1 MRVLTITLG
10 ILMAGAPGLWAQNP
24 LSAEVKRMYEGSK
37 NNLMR
42 SAEKVPEDV
51 YGFKPAPTVRNFGE
65 EVGHAAEWNMI
76 SCASA
81 KGEPA
86 TNPAAGKT
94 SKADLMAALKS
105 AFDYCDAV
113 YNTLTDASA
122 TQMADFRG
130 ADMRQ
135 ANMGGAYMEGAMISP
150 PQLDSDAI
158 ARLLLPSGSMEERL
172 QSLEKDKEGREF

>member
-1 MRVLTITLG
+1 M
-10 ILMAGAPGLWAQNP
+10 LMAGATGLWSQQNP
-24 LSAEVKRMYEGSK
+24 LSAEVKRMYEGTK
-37 NNLMR
+37 NNLTR
-42 SAEKVPEDV
+42 AAEKVPEDL
-51 YGFKPAPTVRNFGE
+51 YSFKPAPTVRNFGE

-113 YNTLTDASA
+113 YNSLTDASA

-130 ADMRQ
+130 RQQTRLATLYFNVSHNNETYGTMVPYMRIK
-135 ANMGGAYMEGAMISP
+135 GIVP
-150 PQLDSDAI
+150 PSSEP
-158 ARLLLPSGSMEERL
+158 RR
-172 QSLEKDKEGREF
+172 

>member
-1 MRVLTITLG
+1 MRTLTITFAM
-10 ILMAGAPGLWAQNP
+10 LMATAPGLWSQQNP
-24 LSAEVKRMYEGSK
+24 LSAEVKRMYEGTK
-37 NNLMR
+37 NNLTR

-51 YGFKPAPTVRNFGE
+51 YSFKPAPTVRTFGE

-113 YNTLTDASA
+113 YKSLTDASA
-122 TQMADFRG
+122 TQMSDFRG
-130 ADMRQ
+130 RQQSRLATLYFNVSHNNETYGTMVPYMRIK
-135 ANMGGAYMEGAMISP
+135 GIVP
-150 PQLDSDAI
+150 PSSEP
-158 ARLLLPSGSMEERL
+158 RR
-172 QSLEKDKEGREF
+172 

>member
-1 MRVLTITLG
+1 
-10 ILMAGAPGLWAQNP
+10 MAGATGLWSQQNP
-24 LSAEVKRMYEGSK
+24 LSAEVKRMYEGTK
-37 NNLMR
+37 NNLTR
-42 SAEKVPEDV
+42 SAEKVPEDI
-51 YGFKPAPTVRNFGE
+51 YGFKPAPTVRTFGE
-65 EVGHAAEWNMI
+65 EIGHAAEWNMI

-113 YNTLTDASA
+113 YNSLTDASA

-130 ADMRQ
+130 RQQSRLATLYFNVSHNNETYGTMVPYMRIK
-135 ANMGGAYMEGAMISP
+135 GIIP
-150 PQLDSDAI
+150 PSSEP
-158 ARLLLPSGSMEERL
+158 RR
-172 QSLEKDKEGREF
+172 

>member
-1 MRVLTITLG
+1 MRVLTFTFG
-10 ILMAGAPGLWAQNP
+10 MLMAGATGLWSQQNP
-24 LSAEVKRMYEGSK
+24 LSAEVKRMYEGTKS
-37 NNLMR
+37 NLTR
-42 SAEKVPEDV
+42 AAEKVPEDV
-51 YGFKPAPTVRNFGE
+51 YSFKPAPTVRNFGE

-113 YNTLTDASA
+113 YNSLSDASA
-122 TQMADFRG
+122 TQMSDFRG
-130 ADMRQ
+130 RQQSRLATLYFNVSHNNETYGTMVPYMRIK
-135 ANMGGAYMEGAMISP
+135 GIVP
-150 PQLDSDAI
+150 PSSEP
-158 ARLLLPSGSMEERL
+158 RR
-172 QSLEKDKEGREF
+172 

>member
-1 MRVLTITLG
+1 M
-10 ILMAGAPGLWAQNP
+10 LMAGATGLWSQQNP
-24 LSAEVKRMYEGSK
+24 LSAEVKRMYDGTK
-37 NNLMR
+37 NNLTR
-42 SAEKVPEDV
+42 AAEKVPEDV
-51 YGFKPAPTVRNFGE
+51 YAFKPAPTVRTFGE

-113 YNTLTDASA
+113 YNSLTDASA
-122 TQMADFRG
+122 TQMSDFRG
-130 ADMRQ
+130 RQQSRLATLYFNVSHNNETYGTMVPYMRIK
-135 ANMGGAYMEGAMISP
+135 GIVP
-150 PQLDSDAI
+150 PSSEP
-158 ARLLLPSGSMEERL
+158 RR
-172 QSLEKDKEGREF
+172 

>member
-1 MRVLTITLG
+1 MRVLTITFG
-10 ILMAGAPGLWAQNP
+10 MLMAGATGLWSQQNP
-24 LSAEVKRMYEGSK
+24 LSAEVKRMYEGTK
-37 NNLMR
+37 NNLTR
-42 SAEKVPEDV
+42 AAEKVPEDV
-51 YGFKPAPTVRNFGE
+51 YSFKPVPTVRTFGE

-113 YNTLTDASA
+113 YNSLNDASA

-130 ADMRQ
+130 RQQSRLATLYFNVSHNNETYGTMVPYMRIK
-135 ANMGGAYMEGAMISP
+135 GIIP
-150 PQLDSDAI
+150 PSSEP
-158 ARLLLPSGSMEERL
+158 RR
-172 QSLEKDKEGREF
+172 

>member
-10 ILMAGAPGLWAQNP
+10 LLMAGTPALWSQDNH
-24 LSAEVKRMYEGSK
+24 LSGEVKRMYEGTK
-37 NNLMR
+37 ANLTR
-42 SAEKVPEDV
+42 AAEKVPEGI
-51 YGFKPAPTVRNFGE
+51 YSFKPAPTVRTFGE

-113 YNTLTDASA
+113 YNSLTDASA
-122 TQMADFRG
+122 TQMSDFRG
-130 ADMRQ
+130 RQQSRLATLYFNVSHNNETYGTMVPYMRINGIIPPSSEPRGDM
-135 ANMGGAYMEGAMISP
+135 G
-150 PQLDSDAI
+150 
-158 ARLLLPSGSMEERL
+158 
-172 QSLEKDKEGREF
+172 KKK